1 MIKLQETL
9 LLVSGFAL
17 MFAQGAGATEE
28 LDRATGGNAPISNA
42 ASQTAPYVSFVSVE
56 AFYGAANDELFEGDL
71 DKLNIGGISIRRSYE
86 HKKSEVSGAVVLPE
100 FYFIGSV
107 GGGSLDQTWYYGGG
121 EYESQDCTLISVQI
135 AGGANLRCY
144 VNERFSVFGGVRLG
158 AVYESID
165 VDSKYQL
172 PGYGTFS
179 YSKQEGALG
188 LLYGIGAG
196 AELRLGESSGLTF
209 GIDYVASTAQP
220 EFNVYGTK
228 IEADEQSYVMFSVGA
243 KFLF

>member
-1 MIKLQETL
+1 MIKLQKTL
-9 LLVSGFAL
+9 LLAPGLILAFV
-17 MFAQGAGATEE
+17 QGAWAAGESDLSANGKATIPK
-28 LDRATGGNAPISNA
+28 TV
-42 ASQTAPYVSFVSVE
+42 SQTGSYVSFMAVE

-86 HKKSEVSGAVVLPE
+86 YKKSVVTGALVLPE
-100 FYFIGSV
+100 FYIIGSV
-107 GGGSLDQTWYYGGG
+107 GGGSLDQTWYYGYG
-121 EYESQDCTLISVQI
+121 ESESLDCSLVSVQI

-144 VNERFSVFGGVRLG
+144 MNDCFSVFGGVRVG
-158 AVYESID
+158 AVYES
-165 VDSKYQL
+165 VDADWKYQL
-172 PGYGTFS
+172 PGYGTVS

-196 AELRLGESSGLTF
+196 GELHLSSKSALTF

-220 EFNVYGTK
+220 EFSVYGAK
-228 IEADEQSYVMFSVGA
+228 LEADEQSYVMFSVGA